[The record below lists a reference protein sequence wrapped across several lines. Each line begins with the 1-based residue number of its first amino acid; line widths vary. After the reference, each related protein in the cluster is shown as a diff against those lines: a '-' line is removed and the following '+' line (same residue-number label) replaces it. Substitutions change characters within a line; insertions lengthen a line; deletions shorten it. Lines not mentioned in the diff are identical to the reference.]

1 MRLFLLLSFAPR
13 FVRLFYLA
21 LWRIWSDMNPSKDD
35 LEQGYT
41 LVPQPPLDKSNNQ
54 SQLTGKMIPVGDD
67 VVKQSD

>member
-1 MRLFLLLSFAPR
+1 
-13 FVRLFYLA
+13 
-21 LWRIWSDMNPSKDD
+21 MNPSKDD

-67 VVKQSD
+67 VVQDSD